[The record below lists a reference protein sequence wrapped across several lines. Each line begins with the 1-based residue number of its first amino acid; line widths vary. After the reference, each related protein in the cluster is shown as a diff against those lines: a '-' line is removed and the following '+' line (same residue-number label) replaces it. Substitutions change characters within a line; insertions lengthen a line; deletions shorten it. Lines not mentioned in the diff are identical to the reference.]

1 MSPDSECIRRAPEGS
16 VCPVG
21 TCRRRWQSDPKVGSE
36 TSGGRGQRP
45 PRRLSDRGRE
55 PSEPPDGWC
64 EERGPAC
71 GAAGCGE
78 ARFLRLSGARN
89 ACAQRGRGR
98 AASMARAAGAG
109 TRLPR
114 RERARVAGALPGGRG
129 RVVRRRA
136 GVGAARRVSCAGRAL
151 ETLFLLAALA
161 GVWARNGKK
170 GAVPEGA
177 GSFMHAGGRKKFFL
191 SKKSFLSM
199 KRNFFRG
206 AGRTKK
212 ARLPWGGGRRLSN
225 NPFGEVWRT
234 RRSSKVNSYRPALP
248 GGRGVCALGRKHF
261 LSFWRKRPPQ
271 ADFFD
276 KLSPPPLGRRAEQ
289 PGGKDRRGPA
299 FSKPFR
305 R

>member
-1 MSPDSECIRRAPEGS
+1 MSPDSECIRRA
-16 VCPVG
+16 
-21 TCRRRWQSDPKVGSE
+21 
-36 TSGGRGQRP
+36 
-45 PRRLSDRGRE
+45 RE

-89 ACAQRGRGR
+89 AHAVR
-98 AASMARAAGAG
+98 GAG
-109 TRLPR
+109 EGRIH
-114 RERARVAGALPGGRG
+114 GASGGRE
-129 RVVRRRA
+129 A
-136 GVGAARRVSCAGRAL
+136 
-151 ETLFLLAALA
+151 E
-161 GVWARNGKK
+161 KK

-289 PGGKDRRGPA
+289 PGGKDRCGRA